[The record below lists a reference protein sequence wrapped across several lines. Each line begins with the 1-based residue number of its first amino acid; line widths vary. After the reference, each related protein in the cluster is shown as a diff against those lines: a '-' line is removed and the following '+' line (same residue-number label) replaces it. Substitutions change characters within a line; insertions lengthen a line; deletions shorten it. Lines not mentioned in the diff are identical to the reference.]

1 MDPYRFKPK
10 DVLRDKE
17 ELIVGSLG
25 RLIPL
30 KGFEELI
37 IAVGSLIKQGLK
49 IKLKIGGEG
58 PLSNRLERIIDKLN
72 LKNKVYLEGH
82 IPYEH
87 VNEWYHSIDLFVLN
101 SRTEEMPTVILEAMA
116 SGLPVVATNVGG
128 VPEAIDN
135 EWLYEPRDLKRL
147 EELIVKVY
155 NMDIDL
161 RKRIGQRNRL
171 KVLKHFN
178 IRTNAKKILKIIDT
192 LN

>member
-1 MDPYRFKPK
+1 VDPYRFKPK

>member
-1 MDPYRFKPK
+1 
-10 DVLRDKE
+10 
-17 ELIVGSLG
+17 
-25 RLIPL
+25 
-30 KGFEELI
+30 ELI